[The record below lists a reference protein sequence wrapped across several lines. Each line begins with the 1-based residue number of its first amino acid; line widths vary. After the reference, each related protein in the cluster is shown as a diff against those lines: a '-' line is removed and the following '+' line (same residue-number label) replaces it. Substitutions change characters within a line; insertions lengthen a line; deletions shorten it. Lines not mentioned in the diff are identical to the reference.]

1 MKHFSQEEKEKQ
13 RKESHKLRVE
23 REFFLHNL
31 ENREE
36 KENCFKNL
44 TNQEEKE
51 SFCLKILKIQ
61 KRNRY
66 ENTIPQVEREKYDSF
81 LLEIETLVND

>member
-23 REFFLHNL
+23 REFFLHT
-31 ENREE
+31 REE

-61 KRNRY
+61 KRNRN
-66 ENTIPQVEREKYDSF
+66 ENTIPQVEREKYESF